1 MPPTIKR
8 GQIATSDVLAAQLV
22 VDMDRTVYQIDPQAA
37 PALTILPASP
47 AARKRRRRRSTGWRM
62 SRSPC
67 G

>member
-37 PALTILPASP
+37 PALTILSL
-47 AARKRRRRRSTGWRM
+47 S
-62 SRSPC
+62 
-67 G
+67 